1 MPNSSA
7 IEALAETWWQRC
19 QARRCASGRADADE
33 RELLLNALGAAAGA
47 RSRLFGQ
54 TGLPVGDPGS
64 PKVASGESSPA
75 VTNPQ
80 HVPLSSDAT
89 SPAVQI
95 ERRRILAAA
104 ATRWG
109 ARVGSPVLVV
119 EQLVQLRGLVA
130 VDPGQKAVTRL
141 IDLTMINACRGATD
155 ELQRAAFSDPLTGCS
170 NRRAFERDLE
180 RELARCARAE
190 LDLSVVAID
199 LDGLKAF
206 NDTAGHAAGDRQ
218 LVLLVDTLRKAL
230 RSMDGIYRLG
240 GDEFGLVLPD
250 TSPDDAAVLIALRYA
265 WAPRPSAGVLQATCQ
280 RDARL
285 SRSSSPSPTPTCT
298 RVAVSCGH
306 RRRGAPRV
314 RSRRM
319 LPFVFSLNNRTHP
332 GNPSRLDEGLDQPP
346 HLAFDRESRYLTA
359 LRVRPTDSTSVSA
372 GC

>member
-1 MPNSSA
+1 MTPRAST
-7 IEALAETWWQRC
+7 IEALAEAWWQRC
-19 QARRCASGRADADE
+19 QAHRCASGRADADE
-33 RELLLNALGAAAGA
+33 RELLVHALGAAAGGL
-47 RSRLFGQ
+47 SRLFGQ
-54 TGLPVGDPGS
+54 VVLPSGDRES
-64 PKVASGESSPA
+64 PKVLNGTISPNPTSPQGAPLPPDATTPA
-75 VTNPQ
+75 VP
-80 HVPLSSDAT
+80 
-89 SPAVQI
+89 I
-95 ERRRILAAA
+95 ERRRTLAAA

-130 VDPGQKAVTRL
+130 IEPGQRAIARL

-199 LDGLKAF
+199 LDGLKAV

-250 TSPDDAAVLIALRYA
+250 TSPDDATVLIARAVRMGAPSFSWGTASYLSTGCAAVAELLAVADTDLYA
-265 WAPRPSAGVLQATCQ
+265 
-280 RDARL
+280 
-285 SRSSSPSPTPTCT
+285 
-298 RVAVSCGH
+298 
-306 RRRGAPRV
+306 RRRAMRAAPARRRSRGKPAEDSLRLFPEEQGAPRQ
-314 RSRRM
+314 
-319 LPFVFSLNNRTHP
+319 SLRA
-332 GNPSRLDEGLDQPP
+332 R
-346 HLAFDRESRYLTA
+346 
-359 LRVRPTDSTSVSA
+359 
-372 GC
+372 

>member
-7 IEALAETWWQRC
+7 IEALAKTWWQRC

-64 PKVASGESSPA
+64 PKVASGTSSPA

-250 TSPDDAAVLIALRYA
+250 TSPDDAAVLIARAVRLGAPSFSWGTASYLSTGCAAVAELLAVADTDLYARRRVLRA
-265 WAPRPSAGVLQATCQ
+265 SPARRPSRKKPEDASVRLLPEQQDAPRKSLQA
-280 RDARL
+280 R
-285 SRSSSPSPTPTCT
+285 
-298 RVAVSCGH
+298 
-306 RRRGAPRV
+306 
-314 RSRRM
+314 
-319 LPFVFSLNNRTHP
+319 
-332 GNPSRLDEGLDQPP
+332 
-346 HLAFDRESRYLTA
+346 
-359 LRVRPTDSTSVSA
+359 
-372 GC
+372 

>member
-1 MPNSSA
+1 MPGSSA
-7 IEALAETWWQRC
+7 IEALAEAWWQRC

-33 RELLLNALGAAAGA
+33 RELLLNALGAAAGGH
-47 RSRLFGQ
+47 SRLFGLAD
-54 TGLPVGDPGS
+54 LPVGDPGP
-64 PKVASGESSPA
+64 PKVASGTGAPVIASP
-75 VTNPQ
+75 Q
-80 HVPLSSDAT
+80 DVPLAPDAT
-89 SPAVQI
+89 SPAVPI

-155 ELQRAAFSDPLTGCS
+155 ELQRAAFSDPLTGCA

-206 NDTAGHAAGDRQ
+206 NDTAGHTAGDRQ

-250 TSPDDAAVLIALRYA
+250 TSPDDAAVLIARAVRLGAPSFSWGTASYLSTGCAAAAELLAVADTDLYARRRALRA
-265 WAPRPSAGVLQATCQ
+265 SPARRRSRNKPEEASVRLLPEQQDAPRKSLQA
-280 RDARL
+280 R
-285 SRSSSPSPTPTCT
+285 
-298 RVAVSCGH
+298 
-306 RRRGAPRV
+306 
-314 RSRRM
+314 
-319 LPFVFSLNNRTHP
+319 
-332 GNPSRLDEGLDQPP
+332 
-346 HLAFDRESRYLTA
+346 
-359 LRVRPTDSTSVSA
+359 
-372 GC
+372 